1 MPTQRFWNLPE
12 DKQRRV
18 EAAAVAEFAQHGFEH
33 ANTNRI
39 ATAAEVSVGALF
51 KYFPTKDE
59 LFRHVV
65 GLGAEQL
72 ETQVRALVEM
82 PGSILDKLEAIL
94 REIMETSRT
103 DAARVQLYHE
113 ITATGNREM
122 SHSMSMELEGFTSKA
137 YTDLFTAAQATGEV
151 RDDVP
156 PGMLAWLVDNVLMNL
171 QYSLACDYYIDR
183 LGLYAPEADDETI
196 VQSTLAFLATALG
209 LEH

>member
-12 DKQRRV
+12 EKQRRV

-51 KYFPTKDE
+51 KYFPTKDD

-65 GLGAEQL
+65 GLGAAKL
-72 ETQVRALVEM
+72 ETQVQKLVEM
-82 PGSILDKLEAIL
+82 PGGILTKLEALL
-94 REIMETSRT
+94 RVVMETSRT
-103 DAARVQLYHE
+103 DQSRVQLYHE
-113 ITATGNREM
+113 ITATGNREL
-122 SHSMSMELEGFTSKA
+122 SHAMSMELEGFTSKA
-137 YTDLFTAAQATGEV
+137 YTQLLTAAQATGEV
-151 RDDVP
+151 RDDIP

-171 QYSLACDYYIDR
+171 QYALACGYYIDR
-183 LGLYAPEADDETI
+183 LGMYAPDADDETI